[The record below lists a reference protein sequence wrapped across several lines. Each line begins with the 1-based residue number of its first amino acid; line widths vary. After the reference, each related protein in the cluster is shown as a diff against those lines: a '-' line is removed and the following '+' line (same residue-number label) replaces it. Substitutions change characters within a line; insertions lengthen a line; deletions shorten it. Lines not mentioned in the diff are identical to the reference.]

1 MADMA
6 LLPPPT
12 VESHPEQL
20 AEAPPAP
27 AQRRRVL
34 ARVVARPGLIAGL
47 TSLMAA
53 VLTFWNAFGYPRLT
67 KDEGQMAAQA
77 WGILH
82 GESHAA
88 LYSFR
93 HLPGAPALLAG
104 WDRLMALLG
113 HAIPGIAHLTQ
124 VQQGR
129 LLLVAFAALE
139 APLVYLIVR
148 RFTRH
153 DLVALGAVV
162 LLVLSPL
169 ELWYARWLEPDPFAA
184 FWAVL
189 ALFFAMPP
197 ARGRGWF
204 VPRVLLAGLFLGV
217 AMFSKE
223 VALVTVPGFV
233 VLCFAWPRGRRLIA
247 TGFFLLGAAV
257 VPGGFLAWVAAHGEL
272 AGGKSS
278 LMAYLLQ
285 PTARKHDGGFFNPA
299 SQFWAVHNGWYA
311 LQPFFLLLSTAACF
325 WLVVFAS
332 TRARRALGLMALGYW
347 VLFASGLIVQD
358 YYAASAL
365 PVWVVCAVVGT
376 WDFVQRDFVQK
387 RLWGLGPLA
396 RAGGAMSCAAVLLLA
411 PAIPADAQAYTGG
424 DAATETLLTIAA
436 RQLVPAQDAFVDDGY
451 DSVDLQ
457 MSTSLPGHRLPLSC
471 NYFDMWCL
479 NSPHLQTAYVV
490 DDGLLRYLA
499 GLDPGS
505 YSHVL
510 GLISQGKLV
519 WSAHDVAG
527 GDLRVYQVHPGN
539 GGQAA
544 TRPARP

>member
-1 MADMA
+1 VADMA
-6 LLPPPT
+6 LLPPPA
-12 VESHPEQL
+12 VEAEREPINP
-20 AEAPPAP
+20 EAPRARPG
-27 AQRRRVL
+27 RTRVL
-34 ARVVARPGLIAGL
+34 ARVVARPGAVAGL
-47 TSLMAA
+47 TSLMAGA
-53 VLTFWNAFGYPRLT
+53 LTFWNAFGYPRL
-67 KDEGQMAAQA
+67 KEDEGQMAAQA

-104 WDRLMALLG
+104 WDRFMAMLG
-113 HAIPGIAHLTQ
+113 HAVPGIAKLTT

-129 LLLVAFAALE
+129 LLLVLFAVIE

-153 DLVALGAVV
+153 DLVAFAAVV

-184 FWAVL
+184 FWTVL
-189 ALFFAMPP
+189 ALYFAMPP

-223 VALVTVPGFV
+223 VAAVTVPGFV

-247 TGFFLLGAAV
+247 TGFFLLGAVV
-257 VPGGFLAWVAAHGEL
+257 VPGGFLAWVWAHGEL
-272 AGGKSS
+272 YGRSTS
-278 LMAYLLQ
+278 LMSQLLQ
-285 PTARKHDGGFFNPA
+285 QTARNHDGGVFNSA
-299 SQFWAVHNGWYA
+299 SQFWTVHDGWYE
-311 LQPFFLLLSTAACF
+311 LQPFLILLTTAAAL
-325 WLVVFAS
+325 WLTVFAS

-347 VLFASGLIVQD
+347 VLFASGWIVQD

-365 PVWVVCAVVGT
+365 PVWVVCAVVGA
-376 WDFVQRDFVQK
+376 WDFLQRDFVQK

-396 RAGGAMSCAAVLLLA
+396 RAGGVMTCAAVLMLA
-411 PAIPADAQAYTGG
+411 PAIPADAQAYGSG
-424 DAATETLLTIAA
+424 DAATETQLTLAA
-436 RQLVPAQDAFVDDGY
+436 RLLVPSQDAFVDDGY

-457 MSTSLPGHRLPLSC
+457 ESTSLPGHRLPLSC

-479 NSPHLQTAYVV
+479 SSPHLQTAYVV

-499 GLDPGS
+499 GIDPGS
-505 YSHVL
+505 YSHL
-510 GLISQGKLV
+510 LSLIGSGKLV

-527 GDLRVYQVHPGN
+527 GDLRVYQVHVGN
-539 GGQAA
+539 GG
-544 TRPARP
+544 

>member
-1 MADMA
+1 MAETA
-6 LLPPPT
+6 LLPPP
-12 VESHPEQL
+12 V
-20 AEAPPAP
+20 AEAEGEHEHTPETAPPRA
-27 AQRRRVL
+27 RRASL
-34 ARVVARPGLIAGL
+34 LGRVVARPGAVAAL
-47 TSLMAA
+47 TSVMAGA
-53 VLTFWNAFGYPRLT
+53 LTFWNAFGYPRL
-67 KDEGQMAAQA
+67 KEDEGQMAAQA

-104 WDRLMALLG
+104 WDRFMGLIG
-113 HAIPGIAHLTQ
+113 HAVPGVTKLTE

-129 LLLVAFAALE
+129 LLLVLFAIIE

-153 DLVALGAVV
+153 DLVAFGAVV

-184 FWAVL
+184 FWTVL
-189 ALFFAMPP
+189 ALYFAMPP
-197 ARGRGWF
+197 AKGRGWF

-223 VALVTVPGFV
+223 VAAVTVPGFV

-247 TGFFLLGAAV
+247 TAFFLLGAAV
-257 VPGGFLAWVAAHGEL
+257 VPGGFLAWVAAHGEMT
-272 AGGKSS
+272 GKNS
-278 LMAYLLQ
+278 LLSYLLQ
-285 PTARKHDGGFFNPA
+285 QTARNHDGGIFNNA
-299 SQFWAVHNGWYA
+299 SQFWTVHDGWYE
-311 LQPFFLLLSTAACF
+311 LQPFFILLTTAAAL

-347 VLFASGLIVQD
+347 VLFASGWIVQD

-365 PVWVVCAVVGT
+365 PVWVVCAVVGA
-376 WDFVQRDFVQK
+376 WDFLQRDFVQK

-396 RAGGAMSCAAVLLLA
+396 RAGGAMTCAAVLLLA
-411 PAIPADAQAYTGG
+411 PAIPADAQAYMSG
-424 DAATETLLTIAA
+424 DAATETMLTVAA
-436 RQLVPAQDAFVDDGY
+436 RELVPPQDAFVDDGY

-457 MSTSLPGHRLPLSC
+457 ESTTLPGHRLPLSC
-471 NYFDMWCL
+471 NYFDQWCL
-479 NSPHLQTAYVV
+479 GSPHLQTAYVV
-490 DDGLLRYLA
+490 DDGLLRYLV
-499 GLDPGS
+499 GQDPSS
-505 YSHVL
+505 YAHL
-510 GLISQGKLV
+510 TQLISQGRLV

-527 GDLRVYQVHPGN
+527 GELRVYQVKLDS
-539 GGQAA
+539 GG
-544 TRPARP
+544 